1 MMTRILRWWRR
12 EPSRPRSLYGNLIAY
27 MKGCLA
33 THPANDSLRLA
44 LVSHL
49 KEARRYEEAIREVQI
64 ILQRDPGHRK
74 AKSLLLRLKLEQR
87 LAAINR
93 SGGF

>member
-1 MMTRILRWWRR
+1 MRILWWRR
-12 EPSRPRSLYGNLIAY
+12 REAARPRSLYGNLIAY

-33 THPANDSLRLA
+33 TQPANDSLRLA

-49 KEARRYEEAIREVQI
+49 KEAGRYDEAIRELQFL
-64 ILQRDPGHRK
+64 LQRDPGHRK

-93 SGGF
+93 NGS